1 MAEDSYRRFVTTGPD
16 PNNPR
21 GQRVVDAMLQRNEI
35 KFFYFHPTFDD
46 NGGILVFA
54 YCRTAGNPVGSP
66 GQVVVVANMC
76 SQTFPAFT
84 FPKLAVG
91 RLCAHGN
98 RCRRDLAACVA
109 CVRWVHRGSGRVPVT
124 RVPDLSGFP
133 IGSAGVTYRGANT
146 FSSHRDPSSGA

>member
-1 MAEDSYRRFVTTGPD
+1 
-16 PNNPR
+16 
-21 GQRVVDAMLQRNEI
+21 MLQRNEI

-84 FPKLAVG
+84 FPNWPWG
-91 RLCAHGN
+91 
-98 RCRRDLAACVA
+98 
-109 CVRWVHRGSGRVPVT
+109 
-124 RVPDLSGFP
+124 
-133 IGSAGVTYRGANT
+133 GSALTEIGAAAT
-146 FSSHRDPSSGA
+146 SRPVSFAFGGFTAGLDAFQLRVFQT